1 MIDAPIVHVIALRQA
16 KDKLQQA
23 MLFEQEPES
32 KFSSFKP
39 SVFGQFPL
47 PLPSFHK
54 QREVVFSLGGL
65 KFPVS
70 PRYF

>member
-1 MIDAPIVHVIALRQA
+1 MIVVANVPVFVLRQA
-16 KDKLQQA
+16 QDKLQQ
-23 MLFEQEPES
+23 MMPCLQELVP